1 MDAETEPGTVSRN
14 NRHNRRFNRCLERV
28 ETIIGPCLRP
38 DRAGPASTIRTS
50 TVRAGVWLFML
61 ALASPSHLTVTGGSI
76 NDVVMAL
83 PWLATILIAVPA
95 TRRVSDETAKRAAAR
110 ILTAAVRHPRLYA
123 VPAAA
128 AALVSEG
135 TSMSVSELVDA
146 RRRLVRAVLI
156 LGGGGLV
163 ALQTATIVNSAA
175 GRVAETATTAV
186 ISAVVGW
193 VVLMPAVVVSVPAME
208 AILRTAS
215 CGADLGDGR
224 DCVLSYG
231 HDGDCRA
238 CCGATEKPML
248 IRICLP
254 AGMCRLPAKHSGGH
268 LILCEHR
275 VSRKRRRVSR
285 NGPSIDEKKRAYL
298 RRRCALAT
306 GHEEPHEPFCAH
318 HGETLAFCVM
328 PDGHDGDHRRFLTDV
343 A

>member
-1 MDAETEPGTVSRN
+1 MDAETEPSPVSRN
-14 NRHNRRFNRCLERV
+14 DHHNRRFNKCLERV
-28 ETIIGPCLRP
+28 ETIIGPYARP

-50 TVRAGVWLFML
+50 TVRAGVWLFLL
-61 ALASPSHLTVTGGSI
+61 ALASPSHLAVTGGNV

-110 ILTAAVRHPRLYA
+110 ILTAAVRHPRLCA
-123 VPAAA
+123 VPAAVA
-128 AALVSEG
+128 AIVSEG
-135 TSMSVSELVDA
+135 TSMSVSKLVDV

-163 ALQTATIVNSAA
+163 ALQAAVTVNSAA

-186 ISAVVGW
+186 LSAVVGW

-208 AILRTAS
+208 AILRTAG

-224 DCVLSYG
+224 DCALSYG
-231 HDGDCRA
+231 HGGGCRA

-248 IRICLP
+248 NRICLP
-254 AGMCRLPAKHSGGH
+254 AGMCRLPADHSGGH
-268 LILCEHR
+268 RILCEHR
-275 VSRKRRRVSR
+275 VSRKRRRASH
-285 NGPSIDEKKRAYL
+285 NEPSIDKKKRTYL

-306 GHEEPHEPFCAH
+306 GHENPHEPFCAH

-328 PDGHDGDHRRFLTDV
+328 PDGHDGNHRRFLTNV